1 MPKLGCCDSIYCF
14 DSPGPPPGPWLK
26 CLRLAEQCAF
36 EEPSVESIS
45 GENVLTWPEVV
56 FPCYLQSLNKVPK
69 FAISTTGL

>member
-1 MPKLGCCDSIYCF
+1 MTKLGYCDSIYCF

-26 CLRLAEQCAF
+26 GCAF

-56 FPCYLQSLNKVPK
+56 FPCYMQSL
-69 FAISTTGL
+69 

>member
-14 DSPGPPPGPWLK
+14 DTLA

-56 FPCYLQSLNKVPK
+56 FPLLR
-69 FAISTTGL
+69 AISKQNFHITYIWIIA